1 MPILWVAA
9 QRACFGPG
17 ESECVRRQNSGRFQS
32 LGMFLGVLD
41 MSLRAPIDW
50 YKLLGAI
57 FKSQKVDLTPI
68 TL

>member
-1 MPILWVAA
+1 
-9 QRACFGPG
+9 
-17 ESECVRRQNSGRFQS
+17 
-32 LGMFLGVLD
+32 MFLGVLD

-68 TL
+68 TLYMYRVCCCRDRCPTGSVRLCNSS